1 MRKNKLTTPPAA
13 FGRRSDS
20 SKAGKVPAIENS
32 PSASDLFAAKI
43 AQREGKSVKNDNQ
56 AYIAVLLAEIER
68 KKDLLKHWANEAE
81 PPKTPAKT

>member
-1 MRKNKLTTPPAA
+1 MRENKLTTPPAA

-20 SKAGKVPAIENS
+20 SKAGKGSPQSKNS
-32 PSASDLFAAKI
+32 PSASDSFAAKI
-43 AQREGKSVKNDNQ
+43 AQREGKSVESDNQ

-81 PPKTPAKT
+81 TSGKPR

>member
-1 MRKNKLTTPPAA
+1 MKKTSSLRPRPPS
-13 FGRRSDS
+13 GGGSTIQP
-20 SKAGKVPAIENS
+20 KAGKVPAIENS
-32 PSASDLFAAKI
+32 PSTSDLFAAKI

-56 AYIAVLLAEIER
+56 AYSVLLAEIER